1 MVDFQSPPP
10 HPGVP
15 VRHRRALELLQH
27 PSLSESRSDLVSDI
41 ISRTK
46 LLVAEKYLLQR
57 GHFIFVSE
65 APVDDSLHGPGSC
78 PARRPVPQVLHD
90 QRSHLLLFDVAG
102 GVKTGLRK
110 GEVGR
115 VDLHRLLQQL
125 QSSVCLR
132 LREGDCRLALNVR
145 ALVTKEKFC
154 EELVSSPVLE
164 VGEGPRERPSH
175 PSVLRYAERENRGQ
189 RLLGP
194 DLAEGF

>member
-1 MVDFQSPPP
+1 MVDFQCSPPD
-10 HPGVP
+10 PGVP

-27 PSLSESRSDLVSDI
+27 PSPRESRSNLVSDI
-41 ISRTK
+41 IPHTK

-78 PARRPVPQVLHD
+78 PAGRPVPQVLHD
-90 QRSHLLLFDVAG
+90 QRSHLLLLDVTG
-102 GVKTGLRK
+102 GAKTGLRK

-115 VDLHRLLQQL
+115 VDLHRFLQQL

-132 LREGDCRLALNVR
+132 LPEGDCRLALNVW
-145 ALVTKEKFC
+145 ALISEQKLC

-164 VGEGPRERPSH
+164 VGERPRERPSH
-175 PSVLRYAERENRGQ
+175 PSVLRYAERENRG
-189 RLLGP
+189 
-194 DLAEGF
+194 

>member
-1 MVDFQSPPP
+1 MVDFQGPPP
-10 HPGVP
+10 DPGVP

-27 PSLSESRSDLVSDI
+27 PSLRESRSDLVSDI
-41 ISRTK
+41 IPHTK
-46 LLVAEKYLLQR
+46 LLVPEKYLLQR
-57 GHFIFVSE
+57 GHFVFVSE
-65 APVDDSLHGPGSC
+65 APVDDSLHGPSSC
-78 PARRPVPQVLHD
+78 SAGRSVPQVLHD
-90 QRSHLLLFDVAG
+90 QRSHLLLLDVSG

-132 LREGDCRLALNVR
+132 LREGDRRLALNVW
-145 ALVTKEKFC
+145 ALISEQKLC

-164 VGEGPRERPSH
+164 VGERPRERPSH
-175 PSVLRYAERENRGQ
+175 PSVLRYAERENIGQ

-194 DLAEGF
+194 DLAE